1 MTNLRL
7 SKFITGVGFIGLTV
21 ALVSSVVGKLAHMW
35 ELDLSFAVLSL
46 AALMLTAFR
55 LKEYLHSLED
65 RMTLRLLFV
74 PMTLNM
80 LLSSYALISTADN
93 QVRALAV
100 LGLLGWAMVIVSMR
114 QAFKAYI
121 PFGRGFLPKDVWI
134 NPPVKVMQEGDAI
147 LVRGNMA
154 NFLREAM
161 GHCETIV
168 RGRDGRLYTFS
179 ALIEAGT
186 TWRLLDELIQSYHD
200 GGYDYIVLRLNKPF
214 SREEREQAVEV
225 VEGMMARNKT
235 WTEMSRIAF
244 REMVA
249 GLPLPKGF
257 KERLITKHLPTGY
270 DVIGKYWGGLRE
282 GRWTCIACNIY
293 LLQVLGRQ
301 MAEYGTGM
309 FGLFGE
315 FNPILPIRL
324 IRDPQ
329 YRWLTTVDRDN
340 SATAA

>member
-1 MTNLRL
+1 MTILRL
-7 SKFITGVGFIGLTV
+7 RKFITGLGFVGLTA
-21 ALVSSVVGKLAHMW
+21 ALVSSVVGRLAYAW

-46 AALMLTAFR
+46 AALALTAFR
-55 LKEYLHSLED
+55 LKEYLHTLED

-74 PMTLNM
+74 PLTLNM
-80 LLSSYALISTADN
+80 LLSIIALVATSDN

-100 LGLLGWAMVIVSMR
+100 LGIAGWSTVIVSMR
-114 QAFKAYI
+114 QAFKRYI

-134 NPPVKVMQEGDAI
+134 NPPASILQEGDAI

-161 GHCETIV
+161 GHCETVV

-186 TWRLLDELIQSYHD
+186 TWRLAEELIQSYHK

-214 SREEREQAVEV
+214 TTQESAEAVQHVERMIAH
-225 VEGMMARNKT
+225 NKA
-235 WTEMSRIAF
+235 WTERARHLF
-244 REMVA
+244 RATVA
-249 GLPLPKGF
+249 WLPLTKGF

-293 LLQVLGRQ
+293 LLLKLGRK

-340 SATAA
+340 SAAAA